1 MANISKQQDT
11 ESERKYTGI
20 VRGAHVS
27 INVERQYALITCFD
41 GDGAVVDLV
50 DAIDND
56 PPCDVVTQ
64 DGKTLVELSRFA
76 RVELP
81 DGTRWGADDEA
92 VNGSGMANIKFRHA
106 EYDWT
111 YKCKKGH
118 TSKLEVIGV
127 RFTDFTEYEGEA
139 LTGL

>member
-1 MANISKQQDT
+1 MANNKQQNT
-11 ESERKYTGI
+11 EPERKYVGI
-20 VRGAHVS
+20 VRDAYIS
-27 INVERQYALITCFD
+27 INVDRQYALITCFD
-41 GDGAVVDLV
+41 GDGAVIDLI

-81 DGTRWGADDEA
+81 DGTRWGGDDPE
-92 VNGSGMANIKFRHA
+92 VSGSGMANIKLRHA

-111 YKCKKGH
+111 YKRKTGH
-118 TSKLEVIGV
+118 TSKLEIIGV
-127 RFTDFTEYEGEA
+127 RFADFERYDGDA
-139 LTGL
+139 LVGL

>member
-1 MANISKQQDT
+1 MEKKQQNT
-11 ESERKYTGI
+11 EPERKYIGI
-20 VRGAHVS
+20 VRGARIS
-27 INVERQYALITCFD
+27 INTERQYALITCID
-41 GDGAVVDLV
+41 GDGCVVDLV

-64 DGKTLVELSRFA
+64 DGKTLLELSRYA
-76 RVELP
+76 RIELP
-81 DGTRWGADDEA
+81 DGTRWDADDEA
-92 VNGSGMANIKFRHA
+92 VNGSGMANIKLRHA

-111 YKCKKGH
+111 YKRKTGH

-127 RFTDFTEYEGEA
+127 RFLDFAPYEGEA

>member
-1 MANISKQQDT
+1 MANTNKQQ
-11 ESERKYTGI
+11 SAQPERKYVGI

-27 INVERQYALITCFD
+27 INADRGYALIMCFD
-41 GDGAVVDLV
+41 EDGAVTDLV
-50 DAIDND
+50 NAIDND
-56 PPCDVVTQ
+56 PPCDVITQ

-81 DGTRWGADDEA
+81 DGTRWSADEEA
-92 VNGSGMANIKFRHA
+92 VNGSGHANVKFRHA

-111 YKCKKGH
+111 YKRKTGH

-127 RFTDFTEYEGEA
+127 RFMDFTKYEGEA
-139 LTGL
+139 LAGL